1 MPRRPP
7 LPYVLAAEVK
17 ETKRAL
23 EARGSYKPLSSKRGT
38 RSRVDIYGY
47 TGSKT
52 ILSATVLNHL
62 AKVDDG
68 LILSFFFDFNDTAKQ
83 TLDSIL
89 RSLAF

>member
-47 TGSKT
+47 TGS
-52 ILSATVLNHL
+52 ATVLNHL